1 MAEAILGD
9 LDGDNKITKM
19 DLLLIQ
25 AHLLNKIELTDKQ
38 KKLADIN
45 DDGNITIADMMA
57 IANHL
62 KGKEIIR
69 EVLTVN
75 EV

>member
-19 DLLLIQ
+19 DMLLIQ
-25 AHLLNKIELTDKQ
+25 AHLLGKIVLSDRQ
-38 KKLADIN
+38 KMLADIN
-45 DDGNITIADMMA
+45 DDGEITVLDLVA

-62 KGKEIIR
+62 EGRKIIT
-69 EVLTVN
+69 EVLTIN
-75 EV
+75 EN